1 MLKEGDLV
9 RFKTWEEL
17 CDEYGEDPSG
27 KVYLPNGRALL
38 KKRLGDILGSAA
50 YLDKLTIDNMWIV
63 KPGSRPWFP
72 ELFKKFEPIDEAMLK
87 IRKEI
92 WQQ

>member
-1 MLKEGDLV
+1 MLKEGDHV

-17 CDEYGEDPSG
+17 CDEYGERFPG
-27 KVYLPNGRALL
+27 VVVLFNGREVR
-38 KKRLGDILGSAA
+38 KKLLGDCLGKET
-50 YLDKLTIDNMWIV
+50 KLKETINDMWIV
-63 KPGSRPWFP
+63 TRHTGHFSP
-72 ELFKKFEPIDEAMLK
+72 ELFIMRGPIDHAENK